1 MGGSAAVASLKG
13 LAWPVP
19 LASASR
25 FSAMTRSHSFSP
37 LRVLHEEGYAVAPID
52 MAQKLLGALVEVTF
66 TLHHTHWDSLE
77 CDSFSALASKVV
89 LVEDES
95 LCMKKVSRRDS

>member
-1 MGGSAAVASLKG
+1 
-13 LAWPVP
+13 
-19 LASASR
+19 
-25 FSAMTRSHSFSP
+25 MTRSHTFSP
-37 LRVLHEEGYAVAPID
+37 LRVLHDKGYAVAPID
-52 MAQKLLGALVEVTF
+52 MAEKMLGALVEVTF

-95 LCMKKVSRRDS
+95 LFVGKVARRDGYVWMSTAE